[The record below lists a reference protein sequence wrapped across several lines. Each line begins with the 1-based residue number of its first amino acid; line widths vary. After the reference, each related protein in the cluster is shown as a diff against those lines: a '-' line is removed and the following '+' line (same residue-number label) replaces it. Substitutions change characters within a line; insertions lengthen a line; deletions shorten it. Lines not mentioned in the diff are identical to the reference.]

1 VRHAALEELG
11 GGVLARLVIVS
22 NRLALPGE
30 KSGRAGGLA
39 VGLRDALARRGGLW
53 VGWSGETTEGPAG
66 EPSLNSVGKV
76 AYATLDINAA
86 DYRDFYVGYANGA
99 LWPLFHHR
107 PGLSLYRRA
116 AFEGYLRVNSWFA
129 QSLKPLLQPDD
140 LIWVHD
146 YHFIPLAAELRK
158 LGVVNRIGFFL
169 HIPIPAPELFVTLPE
184 HKRLAGDLLAYDLTG
199 LQTAADVRRLQ
210 RYYVEEVGGQALEDD
225 RVEALGQK
233 GRIAAFPIGIDT
245 ERFARTAEKAM
256 GRPETARL
264 RDSLVNR
271 SLVVGVDRLDYS
283 KGLAN
288 RLEAFQELLAR
299 WPEHRSRVTLLQIAP
314 VSRGEVAQYRTLR
327 REIEGLAGR
336 VNGKFAE
343 ADWTPVRYLNKSFPR
358 NVLAGFLRLG
368 RVGFVTPTRDG
379 MNLVAKE
386 YVAAQDPAD
395 PGVLVLSR
403 FAGAADEMK
412 DALIVNP
419 YDIDELAA
427 ALHQALIM
435 PADQR
440 IARWRTLMDVVTRN
454 TIKTW
459 RESFLHALESSP
471 PPQLQGAAMSIG
483 NGRKKLAQ
491 ETANSSSK

>member
-1 VRHAALEELG
+1 M
-11 GGVLARLVIVS
+11 ARLVIVS
-22 NRLALPGE
+22 NRVALPSE

-39 VGLRDALARRGGLW
+39 VGLREALARRGGLW
-53 VGWSGETTEGPAG
+53 FGWSGETTEGLAG
-66 EPSLNSVGKV
+66 EPQLHAAGKI
-76 AYATLDINAA
+76 AYATVDINAA
-86 DYRDFYVGYANGA
+86 DYRDFYVGYANGV

-116 AFEGYLRVNSWFA
+116 AFDGYQRVNAWFA

-158 LGVVNRIGFFL
+158 LGVGNRIGFFL
-169 HIPIPAPELFVTLPE
+169 HIPFPAPELFVTLPE

-199 LQTAADVRRLQ
+199 LQTADDVRRLQ
-210 RYYVEEVGGQALEDD
+210 RYVIEEAGGRALEDD

-233 GRIAAFPIGIDT
+233 GRIAAFPIGIDA
-245 ERFARTAEKAM
+245 ERFAKTAEKAM
-256 GRPETARL
+256 GRPQTDRL
-264 RDSLVNR
+264 RDSLANR
-271 SLVVGVDRLDYS
+271 SLVIGVDRLDYS

-288 RLEAFQELLAR
+288 RLEAFQELLSR

-314 VSRGEVAQYRTLR
+314 VSRGEVAQYRALR

-358 NVLAGFLRLG
+358 NLLAGFLRLG
-368 RVGFVTPTRDG
+368 RVGLITPTRDG

-386 YVAAQDPAD
+386 YVAAQDPVD

-403 FAGAADEMK
+403 FAGAARELNA
-412 DALIVNP
+412 ALIVNP
-419 YDIDELAA
+419 YDVDEVAA
-427 ALHQALIM
+427 ALHRALTM

-440 IARWRTLMDVVTRN
+440 IARWHSLMEAVMDN

-459 RESFLHALESSP
+459 RESFLQTLEGGGSAGAQHAPLNA
-471 PPQLQGAAMSIG
+471 GH
-483 NGRKKLAQ
+483 GRKRLAPDPPN
-491 ETANSSSK
+491 TATK

>member
-1 VRHAALEELG
+1 M
-11 GGVLARLVIVS
+11 ARLVILS

-30 KSGRAGGLA
+30 KSARAGGLA

-53 VGWSGETTEGPAG
+53 LGWSGETTEGPAG
-66 EPSLNSVGKV
+66 EPRLLSAGKV
-76 AYATLDINAA
+76 TYAAVDINAA
-86 DYRDFYVGYANGA
+86 DYREFYIGYANGA

-129 QSLKPLLQPDD
+129 QSLKPLLLPDD

-146 YHFIPLAAELRK
+146 YHFIPLATELRK
-158 LGVVNRIGFFL
+158 LAVANRIGFFL
-169 HIPIPAPELFVTLPE
+169 HIPFPAPELFVTLPE
-184 HKRLAGDLLAYDLTG
+184 HKRLAADLLAYDLTG

-210 RYYVEEVGGQALEDD
+210 RYFIEEASGQALADD
-225 RVEALGQK
+225 RIEALGQK
-233 GRIAAFPIGIDT
+233 GRIAAFPIGIDA
-245 ERFARTAEKAM
+245 ERFARIAEKAM
-256 GRPETARL
+256 VRPETVRL
-264 RDSLVNR
+264 RDSLANR
-271 SLVVGVDRLDYS
+271 SLVIGVDRLDYS

-314 VSRGEVAQYRTLR
+314 VSRGEVAQYRALR
-327 REIEGLAGR
+327 REVEGLAGR

-358 NVLAGFLRLG
+358 NVLAGYLRLA

-403 FAGAADEMK
+403 FAGAADELTG
-412 DALIVNP
+412 ALIVNP
-419 YDIDELAA
+419 YDIDELAG
-427 ALHQALIM
+427 ALHLALTM

-440 IARWRTLMDVVTRN
+440 LARWRALMEVVTRN

-459 RESFLHALESSP
+459 RASFLQALESSLAPDLP
-471 PPQLQGAAMSIG
+471 PPALEVG
-483 NGRKKLAQ
+483 NGRRKLIQDSAM
-491 ETANSSSK
+491 SSSK

>member
-1 VRHAALEELG
+1 M
-11 GGVLARLVIVS
+11 ARLVIVS
-22 NRLALPGE
+22 NRLVLPGE
-30 KSGRAGGLA
+30 KLARAGGLA

-53 VGWSGETTEGPAG
+53 FGWSGETTEGTAG
-66 EPSLNSVGKV
+66 EPRLSSVGKI

-107 PGLSLYRRA
+107 PGLSLYRRS
-116 AFEGYLRVNSWFA
+116 AFEGYLRVNTWFA
-129 QSLKPLLQPDD
+129 QNLKPLLQPDD

-146 YHFIPLAAELRK
+146 YHFIPLATELRRQ
-158 LGVVNRIGFFL
+158 GVANRIGFFL
-169 HIPIPAPELFVTLPE
+169 HIPFPAPELFVTLPE
-184 HKRLAGDLLAYDLTG
+184 HKRLASDLLAYDLTG

-210 RYYVEEVGGQALEDD
+210 RYFLEEVGGRTLEGD
-225 RVEALGQK
+225 RIEALGQK

-245 ERFARTAEKAM
+245 ERFARTADKAM
-256 GRPETARL
+256 RRPETARL
-264 RDSLVNR
+264 SDSLSNR
-271 SLVVGVDRLDYS
+271 SLVIGVDRLDYS

-299 WPEHRSRVTLLQIAP
+299 WPEHKSRVTLLQIAP
-314 VSRGEVAQYRTLR
+314 VSRGEVAQYRALR

-343 ADWTPVRYLNKSFPR
+343 ADWTPVRYLNRSFPR
-358 NVLAGFLRLG
+358 NVLAGYLRLA
-368 RVGFVTPTRDG
+368 RVGFVTPIRDG

-403 FAGAADEMK
+403 FAGAAGELT

-427 ALHQALIM
+427 ALHRALAM
-435 PADQR
+435 PLDQR
-440 IARWRTLMDVVTRN
+440 IARWRSLMDVVSRN

-459 RESFLHALESSP
+459 RESFLQALESSP
-471 PPQLQGAAMSIG
+471 PLALEGAMVEAG
-483 NGRKKLAQ
+483 NGRRKLAS
-491 ETANSSSK
+491 ADASAK